1 MADPW
6 NFNPPPAPA
15 PRPGT
20 TGPYWS
26 EWNKN
31 QLKNFGRPDITPDDM
46 NREYARQ
53 QQEAFIQ
60 QLHRLAQGDPNSL
73 AQQQLRQSTQMAQ
86 GQVGGALAARG
97 NLGGAGATMR
107 QAGAVQGALG
117 RQGMDQSRVLQ
128 MQEQAAAQQALAQAL
143 AAQRGQDVGQAGMLS
158 DVALKNAS
166 LNDALYQNY
175 FGQGLKYDVTR
186 AQQDLEGARAELG
199 FGLEG
204 QRLDDR
210 FNNWLAQGA
219 AGASGAA
226 SRAWGNS
233 NSNNGGFRTVD
244 GKNSIVP
251 EWDK

>member
-1 MADPW
+1 MDNIWKFA
-6 NFNPPPAPA
+6 PPAP
-15 PRPGT
+15 PKPVT
-20 TGPYWS
+20 TVGPYWS

-31 QLKNFGRPDITPDDM
+31 QYKNASRPDVVLDDM
-46 NREYARQ
+46 GREYARN

-107 QAGAVQGALG
+107 QAGAVQGAIG
-117 RQGMDQSRVLQ
+117 RMGTDQGRVLQ

-143 AAQRGQDVGQAGMLS
+143 AAQRGQDVGQANMMS
-158 DVALKNAS
+158 DAALKNAA
-166 LNDALYQNY
+166 LNDALQQFY
-175 FGQGLKYDVTR
+175 FGSGMRYDVNR

-199 FGLEG
+199 FGLEN

-210 FNNWLAQGA
+210 FNSWLAQGA

-226 SRAWGNS
+226 SRAWANS
-233 NSNNGGFRTVD
+233 NPSSSGYRTVD
-244 GKNSIVP
+244 GQNSIVP